1 MYESHQYF
9 MLGKG
14 LLRMKIGGEVTETE
28 SQQTTRGDHGMIVT
42 MVKISRVSQTP
53 STSIFYLSSA
63 MSLYTDSGPLAFP
76 QVPHKKPKNSTQLY
90 LPASVLM
97 AIQQKSYPSQCNR
110 LSPLL
115 PLLQFRSPFL
125 HPPLPGQMWLTISN
139 LHNNLQLSINICQI
153 YLLFQP
159 LYFLTC
165 LISDILSAALDPS
178 VAIGTI
184 IIYFVNNTS

>member
-76 QVPHKKPKNSTQLY
+76 QVPHKIQLDS
-90 LPASVLM
+90 PASVL
-97 AIQQKSYPSQCNR
+97 SYS
-110 LSPLL
+110 
-115 PLLQFRSPFL
+115 
-125 HPPLPGQMWLTISN
+125 TE
-139 LHNNLQLSINICQI
+139 
-153 YLLFQP
+153 
-159 LYFLTC
+159 
-165 LISDILSAALDPS
+165 ILSLS
-178 VAIGTI
+178 T
-184 IIYFVNNTS
+184 